1 MSNTT
6 VAQAVRWVRSQVRG
20 LPAHTLIWTLIACS
34 ATFCLLQGLR
44 HKNKDAEK
52 PLNAH
57 KATATD
63 RTENAADGSSSDHH
77 EKSDEQQADE
87 EEDDKEADSE
97 DEVEEEGEEENEVDE
112 EDEDEERIEKR

>member
-1 MSNTT
+1 M
-6 VAQAVRWVRSQVRG
+6 RSQVRG
-20 LPAHTLIWTLIACS
+20 VPAHTLIWTLIACS

-52 PLNAH
+52 PSDAH

-63 RTENAADGSSSDHH
+63 LTENAADGSSDHH
-77 EKSDEQQADE
+77 EKSDELQAD
-87 EEDDKEADSE
+87 EDDKEADSE

-112 EDEDEERIEKR
+112 EDEDEERIEKRWGPWKGCW

>member
-1 MSNTT
+1 M
-6 VAQAVRWVRSQVRG
+6 RSQVRG
-20 LPAHTLIWTLIACS
+20 VPAHTLIWTLIACS

-44 HKNKDAEK
+44 HKSKDAEK
-52 PLNAH
+52 PSDAH

-63 RTENAADGSSSDHH
+63 RTENAADGSSSDHR

-87 EEDDKEADSE
+87 EADKEADSE

-112 EDEDEERIEKR
+112 EDEDEERIEKRWGPWKSYW

>member
-1 MSNTT
+1 M
-6 VAQAVRWVRSQVRG
+6 RSQVRG
-20 LPAHTLIWTLIACS
+20 VPAHTLIWTLIACS

-52 PLNAH
+52 PSDAH

-63 RTENAADGSSSDHH
+63 RTENAANGSSSDHH
-77 EKSDEQQADE
+77 EKSDEQQAD

-112 EDEDEERIEKR
+112 EDEDEERIEKRWGPWKSCW